1 MSKLQMNHNNE
12 GEIFFSGR
20 HPDKRTNAKWVA
32 DMNRKFPELEWG
44 LSVKEKKAKRKKAA
58 KKKVVKKTTKR
69 KKK

>member
-12 GEIFFSGR
+12 GEIFFR
-20 HPDKRTNAKWVA
+20 CDDPDKRTGKQWVA

-58 KKKVVKKTTKR
+58 GVESVKKTIKR
-69 KKK
+69 KRK